1 MFGQP
6 ASLEDNRIASMSIC
20 NIHVQVNNI
29 HHQNIYTQKLSS
41 VLQTNV
47 NVYKRVVVI
56 VYWIVFIIKL
66 IYM

>member
-29 HHQNIYTQKLSS
+29 HHQNIYKQTKLSS

-56 VYWIVFIIKL
+56 VY
-66 IYM
+66 